1 VLPGKRL
8 QTAAAGLYAIELGEG
23 PPLLFLHGVTANAYV
38 WQPVLELLAGSYHCV
53 AIDQR
58 GHGRSGRPPDGR
70 FDAAA
75 YAGDAADV
83 AALIGGG
90 RAVIVGHSLGA
101 RNAIVAGAMRPGA
114 VAGVVAIEFTP
125 FIEQAAF
132 DALDAR
138 VGGAPASF
146 ASAGDLTGY
155 LSSRYI
161 RLPQDA
167 VARRA
172 AHGFAARPDGSLAPL
187 ADAAAMRETCT
198 GLREDLAPGLR
209 RLAVPAVLVRGADST
224 FVSAAAFRAAR
235 ALRPDLPGIV
245 VGGADHYLPEEKP
258 AETARIISE
267 FAAGS
272 LTAAAA
278 ASTEGGPGD

>member
-1 VLPGKRL
+1 MQPGKRV
-8 QTAAAGLYAIELGEG
+8 QTAAASLYAIELGAG
-23 PPLLFLHGVTANAYV
+23 PPLLFLHGVTASAYV
-38 WQPVLELLAGSYHCV
+38 WLPVMELLAGAYRCV

-58 GHGRSGRPPDGR
+58 GHGRSGLPPDRR
-70 FDAAA
+70 FGTAA

-101 RNAIVAGAMRPGA
+101 RNAIAAGATRPGA

-125 FIEQAAF
+125 FIEQAAL

-138 VGGAPASF
+138 VAAAPARF
-146 ASAGDLTGY
+146 AVAGDLAGY
-155 LSSRYI
+155 LSSRYA

-172 AHGFAARPDGSLAPL
+172 EHGFAEQADGSLAPL
-187 ADAAAMRETCT
+187 ADAAAMRATCA
-198 GLREDLAPGLR
+198 GLRDDLAPGLR

-224 FVSAAAFRAAR
+224 FVSATAFRRAR
-235 ALRPDLPGIV
+235 ALRPDLPGLV
-245 VGGADHYLPEEKP
+245 VDGADHYVPEEKP
-258 AETARIISE
+258 AETAAIIRE

-272 LTAAAA
+272 FASAAA
-278 ASTEGGPGD
+278 ASTEGGPGV

>member
-1 VLPGKRL
+1 MLPGRRVL
-8 QTAAAGLYAIELGEG
+8 AAAAELYAIELGEG

-38 WQPVLELLAGSYHCV
+38 WQPVLELLADSYHCV

-58 GHGRSGRPPDGR
+58 GHGRSGVPPDGR

-83 AALIGGG
+83 AGLIGGG

-101 RNAIVAGAMRPGA
+101 RNAIAAGAMRPGA

-125 FIEQAAF
+125 FIEQPAF

-138 VGGAPASF
+138 VAGAPASF
-146 ASAGDLTGY
+146 AGAGEVTRY
-155 LSSRYI
+155 LSGRYP

-167 VARRA
+167 LARRA
-172 AHGFAARPDGSLAPL
+172 SGGFADRPDGRLVPL
-187 ADAAAMRETCT
+187 ADAGAMRATCA
-198 GLREDLAPGLR
+198 GLRGDLAPDLR
-209 RLAVPAVLVRGADST
+209 RLAVPAVLVRGAGSR
-224 FVSAAAFRAAR
+224 FVSAAALRAAR
-235 ALRPDLPGIV
+235 ALRPDLPGV
-245 VGGADHYLPEEKP
+245 VVDGADHYVPEEKP
-258 AETARIISE
+258 AETARIIRE

-272 LTAAAA
+272 LAAAAA
-278 ASTEGGPGD
+278 ASTEGSAR